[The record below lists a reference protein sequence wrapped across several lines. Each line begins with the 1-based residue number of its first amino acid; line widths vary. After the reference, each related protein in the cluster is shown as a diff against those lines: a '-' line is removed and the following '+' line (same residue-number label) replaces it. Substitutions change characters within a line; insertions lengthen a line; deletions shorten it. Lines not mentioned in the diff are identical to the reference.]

1 MRRPVIDYAASLL
14 TIYLPI
20 ILHVL
25 RAPECSSVH
34 KMLEVREKYVG
45 KCKHIS
51 KMMDKVIVNNTISI
65 TAVGDTVIQY
75 DIAKKGYCC

>member
-1 MRRPVIDYAASLL
+1 
-14 TIYLPI
+14 
-20 ILHVL
+20 
-25 RAPECSSVH
+25 
-34 KMLEVREKYVG
+34 MLEVREKYVG